1 VTAAPVSDEASPVA
15 YAGFGRRCV
24 AYVIDWALLGGAFE
38 LLRLMLIPVALRD
51 DPEIF
56 ERYSDDLLLFSAAF
70 GVVLW
75 GYHAGFESSR
85 LQATLGKAALGLR
98 VTGLAGG
105 RVSLSTATL
114 RNWPD
119 WIFAPVMMLGAV
131 SSAETYAEVIT
142 GVEMLAAGIVVLS
155 CLAAAFTER
164 RQAAHDMMAGCL
176 VVRKGA
182 KFELQAPDA
191 P

>member
-1 VTAAPVSDEASPVA
+1 MTAAPVSDEAPPVP
-15 YAGFGRRCV
+15 YAGFGRRCA
-24 AYVIDWALLGGAFE
+24 AYVIDWALLGGTFE
-38 LLRLMLIPVALRD
+38 LLRLMLLPVELRN

-56 ERYSDDLLLFSAAF
+56 EQYSDDLLIFSAAF

-75 GYHAGFESSR
+75 GYHAGSESSR

-105 RVSLSTATL
+105 RVPVWTATL

-131 SSAETYAEVIT
+131 SSAETYENVIT

-155 CLAAAFTER
+155 CLAAAVTER
-164 RQAAHDMMAGCL
+164 RQAAHDIMAGCL
-176 VVRKGA
+176 VLRK
-182 KFELQAPDA
+182 
-191 P
+191 